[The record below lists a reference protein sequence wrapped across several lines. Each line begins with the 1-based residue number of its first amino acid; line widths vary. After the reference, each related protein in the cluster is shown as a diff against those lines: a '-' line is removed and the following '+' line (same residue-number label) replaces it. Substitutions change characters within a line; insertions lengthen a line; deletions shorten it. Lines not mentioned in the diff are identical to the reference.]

1 MPFKIV
7 HPLYVHCQVSLQLA
21 PSDTNRIVESQRGV
35 YTIEMYYKTLMK
47 GVVKRVFFCVCLN
60 VLLLDLGC
68 SVNMFRKLKFGR
80 TINNIAALTDNN
92 YTEVYLHTIAL

>member
-21 PSDTNRIVESQRGV
+21 PSDTNRIVESQRSV

-47 GVVKRVFFCVCLN
+47 GVVKRVFFVCV
-60 VLLLDLGC
+60 
-68 SVNMFRKLKFGR
+68 
-80 TINNIAALTDNN
+80 
-92 YTEVYLHTIAL
+92 